1 MDEIEIKCPHCKAK
15 ITVSR
20 QSGQI
25 LHHEEF
31 KKGPAEFASFLEKQK
46 SRSEDLK
53 RKFEESQKKG
63 AQRLKTIE
71 EKIAWAKKQV
81 DENPPVRG
89 PDMD

>member
-31 KKGPAEFASFLEKQK
+31 KKGPAEFDSFLEKQK
-46 SRSEDLK
+46 SRSEDLR

-63 AQRLKTIE
+63 ATRMKGIE
-71 EKIAWAKKQV
+71 EKIAWAKKRV
-81 DENPPVRG
+81 DENPPVRP

>member
-1 MDEIEIKCPHCKAK
+1 MDDIEIKCPHCKAR
-15 ITVSR
+15 ITISR

-31 KKGPAEFASFLEKQK
+31 KKGPAAFDSFLEKQK

-53 RKFEESQKKG
+53 RKFEESQRKG
-63 AQRLKTIE
+63 AERMKSIE
-71 EKIAWAKKQV
+71 EKIAWAKKHA
-81 DENPPVRG
+81 DENPPVRP